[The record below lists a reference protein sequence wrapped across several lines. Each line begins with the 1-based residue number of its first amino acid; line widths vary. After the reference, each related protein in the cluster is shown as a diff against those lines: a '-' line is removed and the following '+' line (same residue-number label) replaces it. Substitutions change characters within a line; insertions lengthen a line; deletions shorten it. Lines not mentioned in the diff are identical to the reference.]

1 MFVFIYLFIYLC
13 TPDWHTCFFK
23 YNHILPPWS
32 SYKQRQGS
40 LARTMAP
47 PLVLLRI
54 LVEELARYSASCHCS
69 RRFPSTDT
77 VPSFQCTSWRID
89 RQRIDR
95 FDLILHDE
103 SVLDQ
108 YIVLCDAWCCCH
120 PPANELLLVVVPHH
134 HMLAFMH
141 YGRRRWWWWRWWE
154 RILHRHHIILS
165 LRAASVQN
173 REHES
178 LRQVVTIHT
187 SMYIYIYI
195 LVCKHWNI
203 YIYIHT
209 YIHIDAY
216 TYIYIHTCIHTC
228 MRT

>member
-1 MFVFIYLFIYLC
+1 
-13 TPDWHTCFFK
+13 
-23 YNHILPPWS
+23 
-32 SYKQRQGS
+32 
-40 LARTMAP
+40 MAP

-89 RQRIDR
+89 RQRIDP

-178 LRQVVTIHT
+178 LRQVVTRHT
-187 SMYIYIYI
+187 SMYVYICIYTYLYVSIET
-195 LVCKHWNI
+195 